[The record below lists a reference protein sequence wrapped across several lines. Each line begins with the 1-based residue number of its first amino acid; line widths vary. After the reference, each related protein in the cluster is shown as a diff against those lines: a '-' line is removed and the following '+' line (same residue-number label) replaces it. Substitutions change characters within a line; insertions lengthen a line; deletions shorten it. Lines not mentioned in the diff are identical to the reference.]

1 MSVDIDRTMG
11 GRATIRDVLFD
22 AERRLAAVGVPS
34 PSVDAAE
41 IVAFAMGTT
50 RGRLILQD
58 PIGSDERVQIERL
71 LTKRLSRVPLQHL
84 IGTVGFR
91 YLEVS
96 VGMGVF
102 IPRPET
108 ELVAEA
114 AIRELKLQPDGHRI
128 GVDLCA
134 GSGAIA
140 ISLATEA
147 PGSVIH
153 AVELSDDA
161 IVWTRRNVAR
171 HEQLIGDAASRV
183 EVLHDDSCAAADP
196 GHGLSSLAGQVA
208 VVVSNPPYVPSGMVP
223 REPEVRDHEPKIALY
238 GGEDGLDIVRGV
250 LRTAAILLRPGGL
263 LVIEHS
269 DMQGVEAGPKGVPG
283 AAREMTT
290 DDELATMTSILPG
303 RPVWTKVADR
313 TDLAGRP
320 RFTVARR
327 VE

>member
-1 MSVDIDRTMG
+1 MSVDIDRTIG

-34 PSVDAAE
+34 PAVDAAE

-91 YLEVS
+91 YLDVS

-114 AIRELKLQPDGHRI
+114 AIRELKLQPEGDRI

-140 ISLATEA
+140 IALATEA

-153 AVELSDDA
+153 AVELSDEA
-161 IVWTRRNVAR
+161 IVWTRRNVSG
-171 HEQLIGDAASRV
+171 HEQLIGDAASCV
-183 EVLHDDSCAAADP
+183 EVLHDDACAAADP
-196 GHGLSSLAGQVA
+196 GHGLSALAGRVA

-223 REPEVRDHEPKIALY
+223 REPEVRDHEPKMALY
-238 GGEDGLDIVRGV
+238 GGEDGLDVVRGV

-283 AAREMTT
+283 AARDMTA

-303 RPVWTKVADR
+303 RHVWTKVADR
-313 TDLAGRP
+313 TDLTGRP

>member
-1 MSVDIDRTMG
+1 MSIDIDRTIG
-11 GRATIRDVLFD
+11 GRATIRDVMFD

-84 IGTVGFR
+84 IGSVGFR
-91 YLEVS
+91 YLDIS

-114 AIRELKLQPDGHRI
+114 AIRELKLRPEGERI
-128 GVDLCA
+128 GVDLCT

-140 ISLATEA
+140 IALATEA
-147 PGSVIH
+147 PGSAIH
-153 AVELSDDA
+153 AVELSDEA

-171 HEQLIGDAASRV
+171 HEQLIGDAASSV
-183 EVLHDDSCAAADP
+183 EVLHDDACAAADP
-196 GHGLSSLAGQVA
+196 GHGLSLLAGTG
-208 VVVSNPPYVPSGMVP
+208 NPVC
-223 REPEVRDHEPKIALY
+223 
-238 GGEDGLDIVRGV
+238 
-250 LRTAAILLRPGGL
+250 
-263 LVIEHS
+263 
-269 DMQGVEAGPKGVPG
+269 
-283 AAREMTT
+283 
-290 DDELATMTSILPG
+290 
-303 RPVWTKVADR
+303 
-313 TDLAGRP
+313 
-320 RFTVARR
+320 
-327 VE
+327 

>member
-1 MSVDIDRTMG
+1 MSIDIDRTMG
-11 GRATIRDVLFD
+11 GRETIRDVLFD

-34 PSVDAAE
+34 PSIDAAE

-50 RGRLILQD
+50 RSHLILLD

-91 YLEVS
+91 YLDVS

-114 AIRELKLQPDGHRI
+114 AIREIKLQPEGARI
-128 GVDLCA
+128 AVDLCT

-140 ISLATEA
+140 IALGTEA
-147 PGSVIH
+147 KGSIIH
-153 AVELSDDA
+153 GVELSNDA
-161 IVWTRRNVAR
+161 IVWTRRNVAAYEER
-171 HEQLIGDAASRV
+171 LSEAGSRV
-183 EVLHDDSCAAADP
+183 EVIHDDAALVADP
-196 GHGLSSLAGQVA
+196 GHALATLAGQVA

-223 REPEVRDHEPKIALY
+223 REPEVRDHEPTIALY
-238 GGEDGLDIVRGV
+238 GGEDGLDVVRGV

-263 LVIEHS
+263 LVVEHS
-269 DMQGVEAGPKGVPG
+269 DMQGLAAGPKGVPG
-283 AAREMTT
+283 AAREMVA
-290 DDELATMTSILPG
+290 DEELSTMTGLLPG
-303 RPVWTKVADR
+303 DAVWTRITDR
-313 TDLAGRP
+313 IDLTGRP
-320 RFTVARR
+320 RFTLARL
-327 VE
+327 VN